1 MKNFMCDDFLLQNE
15 TAVEI
20 YQSIRELPIIDY
32 HCHLNP
38 EAIATNKRFKNI
50 TELWLGG
57 DHYKW
62 RLMRHNGVP
71 ESHITGNAPDH
82 EKFDAWCAA
91 LEAAIGNPLYHWS
104 HMELRQYFGYDG
116 IINAENA
123 AEIYAFCNAQIEKDD
138 FTVQNLLKRSRV
150 EWLATTDDPAD
161 TLKHHTKI
169 RYDNIPG
176 LAKVLPTFRP
186 GILLEPGNPGFAE
199 YIKRLRLA
207 AGMRN
212 EIIDWDS
219 LLEAL
224 VNRLDFFTQRG
235 CVISDHALDPPVFD
249 PAVSDTKA
257 TLAFR
262 KALRGEALT
271 YEETIGYKTRLFSWL
286 SEQYTKRGWAMQ
298 LHIGAMRN
306 NNTRM
311 HNLLGADTGYDSI
324 GDAPFAQTLSRI
336 LDDLE
341 NRDALPKTIL
351 YCLNPTADE
360 ILATMIGNFA
370 GRGIRGRMQWGA
382 PWWFNDTKP
391 GMEKHL
397 ITLAS
402 LGMLA
407 NFIGMLTDSRSF
419 ISYPRHDY
427 FRRILANRIG
437 TWVQDGEFPRDME
450 LLKKIAGDIAYFN
463 VKGYFA

>member
-1 MKNFMCDDFLLQNE
+1 MCDDFLLQNE

-20 YQSIRELPIIDY
+20 YQSVRELPIIDY

-38 EAIATNKRFKNI
+38 EAIAMNKRFRNI
-50 TELWLGG
+50 TELWLSG

-71 ESHITGNAPDH
+71 ESHITGDAPDH
-82 EKFDAWCAA
+82 EKFASWCAT
-91 LEAAIGNPLYHWS
+91 LETAIGNPLYHWS
-104 HMELRQYFGYDG
+104 HMELKKYFNYDG
-116 IINAENA
+116 LINAKNA
-123 AEIYAFCNAQIEKDD
+123 AEIYAHCNAQIEAED
-138 FTVQNLLKRSRV
+138 FNVHNLLKRSRV

-169 RYDNIPG
+169 KYDNAAGVPR
-176 LAKVLPTFRP
+176 VLPTFRP
-186 GILLEPGNPGFAE
+186 GTLLEPGNAGFAE
-199 YIKRLRLA
+199 YVGKLRLA
-207 AGMRN
+207 ANMRN
-212 EIIDWDS
+212 EIVDWDT

-224 VNRLDFFTQRG
+224 ENRLDFFAQKG
-235 CVISDHALDPPVFD
+235 CVISDHALDPPVYD
-249 PAVSDTKA
+249 PSASETKA

-271 YEETIGYKTRLFSWL
+271 QEEIVGYKTRLFVWL
-286 SEQYTKRGWAMQ
+286 GEQYKKRGWVMQ
-298 LHIGAMRN
+298 LHMGAMRN

-311 HNLLGADTGYDSI
+311 FGLLGADTGYDSM
-324 GDAPFAQTLSRI
+324 GDASFAHTLSRI
-336 LDDLE
+336 LDGLE
-341 NRDALPKTIL
+341 SRDALPRTVL
-351 YCLNPTADE
+351 YSLNPTADDM
-360 ILATMIGNFA
+360 LATMIGNFA
-370 GRGIRGRMQWGA
+370 GHGIRGRMQWGA

-397 ITLAS
+397 VTLAS

-427 FRRILANRIG
+427 FRRILANRFG
-437 TWVQDGEFPRDME
+437 VWVENGEFPRDME

-463 VKGYFA
+463 VKRYFE